1 MSKEEPVTE
10 KKTETVYRN
19 NVDSEELDKMLD
31 EEKLLNKALTWN
43 KLNKTLKIQKLHQFS
58 EKYGK
63 EHKYGAKEVKQLKQ
77 FFSDALEKKKLQN
90 IKEVVYDKTTREIID
105 VPGLHFHVTSRL
117 FTLRVLDTKRV
128 STLKSL
134 TPKRMIIEV
143 TDDALKNNI

>member
-1 MSKEEPVTE
+1 MFKEETVVDPE
-10 KKTETVYRN
+10 KKTEVNRN
-19 NVDSEELDKMLD
+19 NVGSDELDKMLD
-31 EEKLLNKALTWN
+31 DEKLLNKALTWN

-63 EHKYGAKEVKQLKQ
+63 EHKYGAKEIKQLKH

-90 IKEVVYDKTTREIID
+90 IKEVIYDKTTREIVD
-105 VPGLHFHVTSRL
+105 VPGLHFHLTTRL

-134 TPKRMIIEV
+134 TPKRIVE
-143 TDDALKNNI
+143 TPKEEALNNI

>member
-1 MSKEEPVTE
+1 MFKEEIINE
-10 KKTETVYRN
+10 KKPEVNRT
-19 NVDSEELDKMLD
+19 NVGSDELDKLLD
-31 EEKLLNKALTWN
+31 DEKLLNKALTWN

-63 EHKYGAKEVKQLKQ
+63 EHKYGAKEIKQLKH

-90 IKEVVYDKTTREIID
+90 IKEVIYDKTTREIVD
-105 VPGLHFHVTSRL
+105 VPGLHFHLTTRL

-134 TPKRMIIEV
+134 TPKRIITEAPKEE
-143 TDDALKNNI
+143 ALNNI